1 MLSQTNSSA
10 PFIFKEPTLRK
21 SFILAAVAAL
31 TLTACTD
38 AQTAKFGGLGN
49 PARITCYSGGKVVFD
64 DFSTGKVSPEDGGA
78 GYYFRSAT
86 THKLVEMTGDCRV
99 IYDEQKP
106 ANFTPV
112 L

>member
-1 MLSQTNSSA
+1 MY
-10 PFIFKEPTLRK
+10 KTL
-21 SFILAAVAAL
+21 ILVAGAAL
-31 TLTACTD
+31 ALAACTD

-64 DFSTGKVSPEDGGA
+64 DYSTGKVSPEDGGA
-78 GYYFRSAT
+78 GYYFRSQT
-86 THKLVEMTGDCRV
+86 TGKLVEMTGDCRV

-106 ANFTPV
+106 ANFQPV

>member
-1 MLSQTNSSA
+1 M
-10 PFIFKEPTLRK
+10 RK
-21 SFILAAVAAL
+21 SFLLVAAAAL
-31 TLTACTD
+31 SLAACTD
-38 AQTAKFGGLGN
+38 AQTGKFAALGD

-86 THKLVEMTGDCRV
+86 TGKLVEMTGDCRV

-106 ANFTPV
+106 ADFKPV
-112 L
+112 M